1 MTKYSRLLSAALLS
15 ASLAVM
21 GASASQAASAGD
33 HQPNDGQMGSP
44 LVAHRVISTTNIANG
59 VAVTYSNETLP
70 VAAIGPR
77 DANEQALTAADYGLK
92 TAPHASQQLAANPN

>member
-1 MTKYSRLLSAALLS
+1 MTKYSRFLSVALLS
-15 ASLAVM
+15 ASLAVA

-33 HQPNDGQMGSP
+33 HQPDDGQMGSP
-44 LVAHRVISTTNIANG
+44 LVAHRVVDTVKKANG
-59 VAVTYSNETLP
+59 VEIIYSKEALP

-92 TAPHASQQLAANPN
+92 AAPQASQQLAANPN

>member
-15 ASLAVM
+15 ASLAVV
-21 GASASQAASAGD
+21 GASAAQAASAGD
-33 HQPNDGQMGSP
+33 HQPDDGQMGSP

-59 VAVTYSNETLP
+59 VAVTYSKETLP

-77 DANEQALTAADYGLK
+77 DANEQALNAADYGLK
-92 TAPHASQQLAANPN
+92 ATRTVAPQLAANPN